1 MKNNKKTVII
11 TAGAKGIGKS
21 ITNLFIKNRF
31 NVVVVSRNASKIF
44 KSNRNLLSL
53 NLDLTKE
60 NSYETLINSTI
71 DKFKSLD
78 VLINNFGISE
88 WKSIEKI
95 DKEFLDKMF
104 LSNFYSTLWGCK
116 YSKKYLKKGS
126 SIINISSIA
135 GKRGSANNSVYSA
148 TKFAVN
154 GLTQSLAKELGVK
167 EIRVNAVCPVLVKTK
182 GLLSALKKNESPA
195 NKNLQFFFKNFTA
208 QNSALKRLPTATEVA
223 ELCLFL
229 SSNAASAITGQCIN
243 LDCGVFPQ

>member
-1 MKNNKKTVII
+1 
-11 TAGAKGIGKS
+11 
-21 ITNLFIKNRF
+21 
-31 NVVVVSRNASKIF
+31 
-44 KSNRNLLSL
+44 
-53 NLDLTKE
+53 
-60 NSYETLINSTI
+60 
-71 DKFKSLD
+71 
-78 VLINNFGISE
+78 
-88 WKSIEKI
+88 
-95 DKEFLDKMF
+95 MF

>member
-154 GLTQSLAKELGVK
+154 GLKIADQRVPKQKKILNLSDKLTVYLTRIRNFAKLLRSFK
-167 EIRVNAVCPVLVKTK
+167 EN
-182 GLLSALKKNESPA
+182 
-195 NKNLQFFFKNFTA
+195 
-208 QNSALKRLPTATEVA
+208 
-223 ELCLFL
+223 
-229 SSNAASAITGQCIN
+229 
-243 LDCGVFPQ
+243 